1 MRVLDIDLDFFL
13 AGCCPLAD
21 KGRRPELFGHEPWES
36 GRVRRFLEG
45 NCGLSKDRP
54 IPGRIFE
61 THDSALELW
70 RDMLEAKRLTA
81 PFDVTHIDAHSD
93 LGIGYPGP
101 GYVLNGVLPIR
112 YDKRAD
118 AEKYR
123 RLNGLDEA
131 NYLLFALA
139 FRWISSLENVRNPSS
154 LPDIPKE
161 ILVPGKAASIQLSSF
176 TAALSLG
183 INGKEPVIPFNVYED
198 YNGFKAE
205 EKYDFMSVAISPR
218 YSPKEA
224 DVLLPVFEEYM
235 TLV

>member
-101 GYVLNGVLPIR
+101 GYVLNGVLPISPMIFPR
-112 YDKRAD
+112 PPPLPSV
-118 AEKYR
+118 R
-123 RLNGLDEA
+123 R
-131 NYLLFALA
+131 
-139 FRWISSLENVRNPSS
+139 SLSAS
-154 LPDIPKE
+154 LP
-161 ILVPGKAASIQLSSF
+161 ARWR
-176 TAALSLG
+176 SL
-183 INGKEPVIPFNVYED
+183 
-198 YNGFKAE
+198 A
-205 EKYDFMSVAISPR
+205 
-218 YSPKEA
+218 
-224 DVLLPVFEEYM
+224 
-235 TLV
+235 

>member
-13 AGCCPLAD
+13 AGCCTLAD

-101 GYVLNGVLPIR
+101 
-112 YDKRAD
+112 
-118 AEKYR
+118 
-123 RLNGLDEA
+123 
-131 NYLLFALA
+131 
-139 FRWISSLENVRNPSS
+139 W
-154 LPDIPKE
+154 
-161 ILVPGKAASIQLSSF
+161 
-176 TAALSLG
+176 
-183 INGKEPVIPFNVYED
+183 
-198 YNGFKAE
+198 
-205 EKYDFMSVAISPR
+205 
-218 YSPKEA
+218 
-224 DVLLPVFEEYM
+224 
-235 TLV
+235 

>member
-118 AEKYR
+118 AESTEGSTSWTRRIICFSLWPSGGYPLWKMCVIQAPYPIYQRKYSCR
-123 RLNGLDEA
+123 ARQ
-131 NYLLFALA
+131 
-139 FRWISSLENVRNPSS
+139 
-154 LPDIPKE
+154 
-161 ILVPGKAASIQLSSF
+161 IQ
-176 TAALSLG
+176 
-183 INGKEPVIPFNVYED
+183 
-198 YNGFKAE
+198 
-205 EKYDFMSVAISPR
+205 
-218 YSPKEA
+218 YS
-224 DVLLPVFEEYM
+224 
-235 TLV
+235 

>member
-123 RLNGLDEA
+123 RLNELDEA

-154 LPDIPKE
+154 LPDIP
-161 ILVPGKAASIQLSSF
+161 GKAVPSGHLPF
-176 TAALSLG
+176 TIAKDENDYPKFLFPG
-183 INGKEPVIPFNVYED
+183 EKTRVID
-198 YNGFKAE
+198 YGYYHGYTNACRWCGQATQ
-205 EKYDFMSVAISPR
+205 PR
-218 YSPKEA
+218 SAK
-224 DVLLPVFEEYM
+224 L
-235 TLV
+235 TGR

>member
-21 KGRRPELFGHEPWES
+21 RGRRPELFGHEPWES
-36 GRVRRFLEG
+36 GRVLRFLED

-118 AEKYR
+118 VEKYR
-123 RLNGLDEA
+123 RLNELDEA

-161 ILVPGKAASIQLSSF
+161 ILVPGKADSIQLSSF

-183 INGKEPVIPFNVYED
+183 INGKEPVIPF
-198 YNGFKAE
+198 
-205 EKYDFMSVAISPR
+205 KYMRIIMGLRQRRSMILCP
-218 YSPKEA
+218 
-224 DVLLPVFEEYM
+224 
-235 TLV
+235 

>member
-101 GYVLNGVLPIR
+101 GYVLNGVLP
-112 YDKRAD
+112 
-118 AEKYR
+118 
-123 RLNGLDEA
+123 
-131 NYLLFALA
+131 
-139 FRWISSLENVRNPSS
+139 
-154 LPDIPKE
+154 
-161 ILVPGKAASIQLSSF
+161 PGA
-176 TAALSLG
+176 
-183 INGKEPVIPFNVYED
+183 
-198 YNGFKAE
+198 
-205 EKYDFMSVAISPR
+205 
-218 YSPKEA
+218 
-224 DVLLPVFEEYM
+224 
-235 TLV
+235 